1 MEEAAQTTRVEIFGT
16 EYSVRADAGAEEQ
29 YVKDIAAYVDAKMK
43 EISEKQK
50 LVSSTKIAILAAIN
64 LADEVFQSKHR
75 SDKTTQDASA
85 KVLELSEV
93 LAREL

>member
-1 MEEAAQTTRVEIFGT
+1 MEDAQTTRVEIFGT

-29 YVKDIAAYVDAKMK
+29 YVRDIAAYVDAKMK
-43 EISEKQK
+43 EISESQK

-64 LADEVFQSKHR
+64 LADEIFQGKNRNEKADQHV
-75 SDKTTQDASA
+75 SA

>member
-1 MEEAAQTTRVEIFGT
+1 MDGVRTTRVEIFGT

-64 LADEVFQSKHR
+64 LADEVFQQRHR
-75 SDKTTQDASA
+75 FDEAKQSTSA
-85 KVLELSEV
+85 KVVELSNV
-93 LAREL
+93 LAQEL

>member
-1 MEEAAQTTRVEIFGT
+1 MDGVQTTRVEIFGT
-16 EYSVRADAGAEEQ
+16 EYSVRADAGAGEQ

-64 LADEVFQSKHR
+64 LADEVFQQRRRQEAS
-75 SDKTTQDASA
+75 SQDVSA
-85 KVLELSEV
+85 KVHELSSV

>member
-1 MEEAAQTTRVEIFGT
+1 MEDAQTTRVEIFGT
-16 EYSVRADAGAEEQ
+16 EYSVRADAGAEEK

-43 EISEKQK
+43 EISESQK

-64 LADEVFQSKHR
+64 LADEIFQEKHR
-75 SDKTTQDASA
+75 NTKVSNDTSA

-93 LAREL
+93 LSREL

>member
-1 MEEAAQTTRVEIFGT
+1 MDGVQTTRVEIFGT
-16 EYSVRADAGAEEQ
+16 EYSVRADAGAGEQ

-64 LADEVFQSKHR
+64 LADEIFQQRHR
-75 SDKTTQDASA
+75 NDEAEQSTSA
-85 KVLELSEV
+85 KVVELSDL